1 MEEINRN
8 ELMSKNHKKV
18 CRTLNNIKDFLIL
31 AYRITG
37 CVSISHLEITE
48 VVIKN
53 CNIVNNNYQQESR
66 ILH

>member
-48 VVIKN
+48 VVIKK
-53 CNIVNNNYQQESR
+53 
-66 ILH
+66 L

>member
-8 ELMSKNHKKV
+8 ELMSKNLKKV

-53 CNIVNNNYQQESR
+53 CNIVNSNYQQESR

>member
-8 ELMSKNHKKV
+8 ELMSKNLKKV

-53 CNIVNNNYQQESR
+53 CNIVNSNYQQDSR

>member
-1 MEEINRN
+1 MEGINRN

-48 VVIKN
+48 VALKN
-53 CNIVNNNYQQESR
+53 CNIVS
-66 ILH
+66 IKKL

>member
-53 CNIVNNNYQQESR
+53 CNIVNNNYQQESK